1 MAVPYCVAKILQV
14 GASIDD
20 IVAEFF
26 GEEELINGYET
37 FCSIA
42 IMKITKRGVA
52 KKLSSKEERTV
63 MNGKKIEMTEK
74 QEEAD
79 KNNTNKAEEKK
90 NN

>member
-37 FCSIA
+37 CF
-42 IMKITKRGVA
+42 
-52 KKLSSKEERTV
+52 E
-63 MNGKKIEMTEK
+63 GK
-74 QEEAD
+74 A
-79 KNNTNKAEEKK
+79 NLAGGC
-90 NN
+90 